1 MKIKVK
7 CINSRGLNGALT
19 KGKVYEVI
27 NSWSDFYIVINNNGI
42 QDTYTKNRFEVVEE
56 TRVHIGI
63 DIGISEPIIQQ
74 TIVVRRLEEL
84 HGLENG
90 FGLSI
95 DENLDVIRKGFHG
108 CYLRKK
114 ECIKFENDK
123 AGLNGY
129 LGSLKCMGFKF
140 EYKPLR
146 NIAEIKADLLEKEF
160 TFHYANYT
168 IGNGFNGFYEVIEQE
183 DYKTEGAKYY
193 TRDSVVKVVK
203 ELNELLESENN
214 V

>member
-27 NSWSDFYIVINNNGI
+27 NSWSDFYIVINDNGI
-42 QDTYTKNRFEVVEE
+42 QDTYAKNRFEVV
-56 TRVHIGI
+56 TVHIGL
-63 DIGISEPIIQQ
+63 DIGISEPIIQE
-74 TIVVRRLEEL
+74 TRVVRKIEEL
-84 HGLENG
+84 DGLENG

-95 DENLDVIRKGFHG
+95 DENLNVVRKGFHG

-114 ECIKFENDK
+114 ECITFENDK

-129 LGSLKCMGFKF
+129 LGALKCMGFKF
-140 EYKPLR
+140 EYKPKKTEK
-146 NIAEIKADLLEKEF
+146 EIMNGLVEKEF
-160 TFHYANYT
+160 KFGEGNFILIKLENGKWDYMNNTSHY
-168 IGNGFNGFYEVIEQE
+168 VP
-183 DYKTEGAKYY
+183 DKKYY
-193 TRDSVVKVVK
+193 TLESAKVVVR